1 MTTTYLP
8 PVERPRGLLLKIVY
22 LFSRRQFGK
31 VPGPVSVFSAR
42 MPAGFLS
49 FYGKVSRLDK
59 KLKVSMQTAALVR
72 EQVASL
78 NMCHFCMDASRWYA
92 LRESSANE
100 ALFDALPEYRINP
113 LFSDAQRAALDYATE
128 LTRDGVVSQ
137 TTFDNLEWHF
147 SEREI
152 CDIVWLVASEHLYNK
167 TNVGLNI
174 GSDGFCEVP
183 TPLTAAAP
191 RRAAERSR
199 AELS

>member
-22 LFSRRQFGK
+22 FFSRRQLGK
-31 VPGPVSVFSAR
+31 VPGPLTVFSAR

-59 KLKVSMQTAALVR
+59 KLVVPKQIAILVR
-72 EQVASL
+72 EQVASV

-92 LRESSANE
+92 LRESSDNE
-100 ALFDALPEYRINP
+100 ALFDALPDYRTSP

-128 LTRDGVVSQ
+128 ITRENVVSQ
-137 TTFDNLEWHF
+137 LTFDRLAHHF

-174 GSDGFCEVP
+174 GSDGLCEVP
-183 TPLTAAAP
+183 SSVGSAASAAA
-191 RRAAERSR
+191 RRS
-199 AELS
+199 

>member
-8 PVERPRGLLLKIVY
+8 PVDRPRGLLLKIVFF
-22 LFSRRQFGK
+22 FSRRQFGK
-31 VPGPVSVFSAR
+31 VPGPLSVFSAR
-42 MPAGFLS
+42 MPAGFLT

-59 KLKVSMQTAALVR
+59 KLEVSKQTAVLVR
-72 EQVASL
+72 EQVASV

-92 LRESSANE
+92 LRESSDNE
-100 ALFDALPEYRINP
+100 ALFDALPEYRTSP

-128 LTRDGVVSQ
+128 LTRDGFVSQ
-137 TTFDNLEWHF
+137 RTFEDLEWHF

-183 TPLTAAAP
+183 APVAATS
-191 RRAAERSR
+191 RR
-199 AELS
+199 